1 MEVLRLHADTLKVNK
16 KSWDEVA
23 PRFYGRTA
31 LPEYG
36 PFAPTE
42 DELSLFGDVAGLNL
56 LEIGCGSGHSLKY
69 MHDKNAGEIWG
80 LDLSSSQIMAAREL
94 LNQTDVH
101 LFESSMESDPGLP
114 HEYFDMVYSIFAL
127 GWTTNLDLTL
137 KNIHKYLKPGGIF
150 IFSWEHPFYSRV
162 KNTELG
168 LMLDKSYHEE
178 GPYDHQAWN
187 HPAIMQQYKIGTYIN
202 TLIENG
208 FRIEK
213 MVEDVR
219 LSEELKTRHENRWY
233 NEAKVSA
240 LPTTIIFKC
249 SKS

>member
-1 MEVLRLHADTLKVNK
+1 MHADTLKVNK

-114 HEYFDMVYSIFAL
+114 HKYFDMVYSIFAL

-178 GPYDHQAWN
+178 GPYDHQSWN

>member
-1 MEVLRLHADTLKVNK
+1 MQIDTLRINK

-42 DELSLFGDVAGLNL
+42 DELNLFGNVAGLRL

-69 MHDKNAGEIWG
+69 MHDKNAREIWG
-80 LDLSSSQIMAAREL
+80 LDLSSSQILAARDL
-94 LNQTDVH
+94 LYRTDVR

-127 GWTTNLDLTL
+127 GWTTNLELTL

-150 IFSWEHPFYSRV
+150 IFSWEHPLYSRV
-162 KNTELG
+162 KNTEFG

-178 GPYDHQAWN
+178 GPYDHEAWN
-187 HPAIMQQYKIGTYIN
+187 HPAIMQQNKIGTYIN

-208 FRIEK
+208 FRIER

-219 LSEELKTRHENRWY
+219 YSEELKTRHENRWY
-233 NEAKVSA
+233 NEAKVAA

>member
-42 DELSLFGDVAGLNL
+42 DELSLFGDAAGLKL

-69 MHDKNAGEIWG
+69 MHDKKAGEIWG

-101 LFESSMESDPGLP
+101 LFESSME
-114 HEYFDMVYSIFAL
+114 
-127 GWTTNLDLTL
+127 
-137 KNIHKYLKPGGIF
+137 
-150 IFSWEHPFYSRV
+150 
-162 KNTELG
+162 
-168 LMLDKSYHEE
+168 
-178 GPYDHQAWN
+178 
-187 HPAIMQQYKIGTYIN
+187 
-202 TLIENG
+202 
-208 FRIEK
+208 
-213 MVEDVR
+213 
-219 LSEELKTRHENRWY
+219 
-233 NEAKVSA
+233 
-240 LPTTIIFKC
+240 
-249 SKS
+249 

>member
-1 MEVLRLHADTLKVNK
+1 
-16 KSWDEVA
+16 
-23 PRFYGRTA
+23 
-31 LPEYG
+31 
-36 PFAPTE
+36 
-42 DELSLFGDVAGLNL
+42 
-56 LEIGCGSGHSLKY
+56 
-69 MHDKNAGEIWG
+69 
-80 LDLSSSQIMAAREL
+80 
-94 LNQTDVH
+94 
-101 LFESSMESDPGLP
+101 
-114 HEYFDMVYSIFAL
+114 MVYSIFAL

-150 IFSWEHPFYSRV
+150 IFSWEHPLYSRV
-162 KNTELG
+162 KNTDLG

-178 GPYDHQAWN
+178 GSYDHEAWN
-187 HPAIMQQYKIGTYIN
+187 HPAFMQQYKIGTYIN

-219 LSEELKTRHENRWY
+219 YSEKLKTRHENRWY

-240 LPTTIIFKC
+240 IPTTIIFKC

>member
-1 MEVLRLHADTLKVNK
+1 M
-16 KSWDEVA
+16 
-23 PRFYGRTA
+23 
-31 LPEYG
+31 
-36 PFAPTE
+36 
-42 DELSLFGDVAGLNL
+42 
-56 LEIGCGSGHSLKY
+56 
-69 MHDKNAGEIWG
+69 
-80 LDLSSSQIMAAREL
+80 
-94 LNQTDVH
+94 
-101 LFESSMESDPGLP
+101 P

-249 SKS
+249 SVS